1 MSHARGANPY
11 RPPEAQESNTMQAKH
26 LISIADLSRDDI
38 MEIFTVADKLK
49 DHWRRGEPTPH
60 LAGKTLAM
68 VFEKH
73 SMRTRVS
80 FEVAMTHLGGHS
92 IFLSRQ
98 DIMLGKRESVAD
110 GARVMAR
117 YVDCVAVRTFGH
129 ALVEEFAK
137 NSDVPVINALSDYL
151 HPCQGLSDIYT
162 IREHFGTLDGLSIC
176 FVGDGNNVARSLAY
190 ACAKLDIPYVC
201 ASPKG
206 YELDPKFINYALSV
220 GGQGAKIDVTTDAK
234 AAVAM
239 ADVVYTDVWASMG
252 QEVEAAQRRQIFRA
266 YQVNEELMSVAP
278 DRAVV
283 MHCLPAHRDEEITP
297 GVLDSPRSIV
307 LDQAENRLH
316 LQKGVL
322 KLLVA

>member
-1 MSHARGANPY
+1 MLHARHINPY
-11 RPPEAQESNTMQAKH
+11 WPPEAQESDTMQAKH
-26 LISIADLSRDDI
+26 VISIADLSREDI
-38 MEIFTVADKLK
+38 MEIFTVADDLK
-49 DHWRRGEPTPH
+49 DRWRRREPTPH

-98 DIMLGKRESVAD
+98 DIMLGKRESVSD

-117 YVDCVAVRTFGH
+117 YVDCVAVRTFAH
-129 ALVEEFAK
+129 ELVQEFAK

-151 HPCQGLSDIYT
+151 HPCQGLSDMYT
-162 IREHFGTLDGLSIC
+162 IRERFGTLEGLTIC

-190 ACAKLDIPYVC
+190 VCCKLGIPYIC

-206 YELDPKFINYALSV
+206 YELDPKFVDYALSV
-220 GGQGAKIDVTTDAK
+220 GGPGAEIEITTDARE
-234 AAVAM
+234 AVSK

-266 YQVNEELMSVAP
+266 YQVNEELMALAP
-278 DRAVV
+278 ERAVV

-297 GVLDSPRSIV
+297 AVLDSARSIV

-316 LQKGVL
+316 LQKSIL